1 MIINGEVV
9 STILRGPQ
17 EMKKPVFIKK
27 KKIRRKKTKVLA
39 GRQFTSKVLV
49 ARPD

>member
-17 EMKKPVFIKK
+17 EMKKPVFIKRK
-27 KKIRRKKTKVLA
+27 KKSGGKKPKYWQADNSLA
-39 GRQFTSKVLV
+39 RFW
-49 ARPD
+49 